1 MLIFIFKVLVS
12 KSPFI
17 KHVHLPHSGD
27 FNHFKKKISPVL
39 FQCWRI
45 FFVSGK
51 FDGALFLSAIKH
63 SIKSEAIWAKKKIDK
78 LVSALLFICNGVAF
92 YKRFWRQKK
101 FSRIVLWFQNFRK
114 LQSISLETTK
124 ISLLPTLILER
135 WFQDFMITG
144 KTWTLCNDLGVSFLL
159 IKNLWNAKKFWQI
172 DRTNKENL
180 YQLFLNFCKWNF
192 QFY

>member
-1 MLIFIFKVLVS
+1 MS
-12 KSPFI
+12 S
-17 KHVHLPHSGD
+17 
-27 FNHFKKKISPVL
+27 VL
-39 FQCWRI
+39 FPCWRI
-45 FFVSGK
+45 FLRSGK
-51 FDGALFLSAIKH
+51 FDELIFLSAIKP
-63 SIKSEAIWAKKKIDK
+63 SIKNKAIRAKQKIDK
-78 LVSALLFICNGVAF
+78 LVSALLIICNGLAF